1 MAYRALTSPDI
12 GIAARIPDHEIR
24 VWTPVPHAPPRLA
37 ACRLRSRFSDAL
49 KDPAAAA
56 ARGKWLA
63 RGAWLLAAAEV
74 VVAVRNHVCD
84 RLTDEGAQAHGRD
97 RPLLQGP
104 PSNLS
109 DRERK
114 ELRALL
120 GKVEPG
126 ELAKKVATSPFAGR
140 MQAPQIDG
148 GRPGRTRDGRRLPCL
163 PA

>member
-1 MAYRALTSPDI
+1 
-12 GIAARIPDHEIR
+12 
-24 VWTPVPHAPPRLA
+24 VPSLQKFGD
-37 ACRLRSRFSDAL
+37 SL

-56 ARGKWLA
+56 ERGKWLA
-63 RGAWLLAAAEV
+63 RGAWLLAAGEV
-74 VVAVRNHVCD
+74 VVAVRNHVSD
-84 RLTDEGAQAHGRD
+84 RLSSRERKRLLEIVRSSRGR
-97 RPLLQGP
+97 

-140 MQAPQIDG
+140 M
-148 GRPGRTRDGRRLPCL
+148 RRGK
-163 PA
+163 